1 MDSRKLVYGVL
12 ELCVRGGRDIH
23 STRRLGP
30 DLLHFML
37 HIFPFYLIANL
48 GSGVTRYPG
57 FSVSLFANCRAC
69 AIMSK
74 HAGCDDD
81 GLCRPKIGYC
91 ASPAAACA
99 WLPTRRLTFPHVLFS
114 AVFPVV
120 FLWVGAF
127 VLPSHTPKYHFIAV
141 PLLAAPL

>member
-1 MDSRKLVYGVL
+1 MVCWNSAYVGDVTYIQH
-12 ELCVRGGRDIH
+12 GGW
-23 STRRLGP
+23 GP

-120 FLWVGAF
+120 FLWVGAAF